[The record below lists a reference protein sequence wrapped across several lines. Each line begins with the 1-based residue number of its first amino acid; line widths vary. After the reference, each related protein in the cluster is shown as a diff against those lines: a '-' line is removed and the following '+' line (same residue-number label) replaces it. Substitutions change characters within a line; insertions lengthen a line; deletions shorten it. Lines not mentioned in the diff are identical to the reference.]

1 MSYSH
6 CERCDTAQ
14 LLIIKVELAAMHSV
28 KGTLTEGGLIAEVR
42 VTQGEMFTLGVRT
55 CQCFHTA
62 VKGNESSFM
71 KTSSNTEQD

>member
-28 KGTLTEGGLIAEVR
+28 KEALTEGGLITEVR

-55 CQCFHTA
+55 RRCFHAA

-71 KTSSNTEQD
+71 KTSSNTERY

>member
-6 CERCDTAQ
+6 CERCDSAQ

-28 KGTLTEGGLIAEVR
+28 KGTEGGLIAEVR
-42 VTQGEMFTLGVRT
+42 VTQGKMFTLGVRT
-55 CQCFHTA
+55 CRCFHAA

-71 KTSSNTEQD
+71 KTSSNTERD